1 MNMSVAKVSEIS
13 ASSTKSFEDAIQM
26 GIARACKTLDNVTSA
41 WIQDQDVNIENGKIT
56 EYKVRM
62 KITFVLK
69 D

>member
-1 MNMSVAKVSEIS
+1 MSVAKVSEIT
-13 ASSTKSFEDAIQM
+13 ASSTVSFEDALKN
-26 GIARACKTLDNVTSA
+26 GIKRANKTLENVQSA
-41 WIQDQDVNIENGKIT
+41 WIQDQEVAVKDGNIT